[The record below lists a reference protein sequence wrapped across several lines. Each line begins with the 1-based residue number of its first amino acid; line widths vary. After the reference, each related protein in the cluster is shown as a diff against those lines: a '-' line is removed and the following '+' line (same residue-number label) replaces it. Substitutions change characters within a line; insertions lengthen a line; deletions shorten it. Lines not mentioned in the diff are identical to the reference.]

1 MAAFIFALIFLLT
14 LLYIY
19 ALWKGN
25 YWWKKVLRSLFVV
38 ITIVLSY
45 ALIYQWGMKTYEG
58 TEKSYLQSL
67 QVVIESIT
75 TAGFGG
81 DAPWQSE
88 EMNLFVLIMN
98 LTGVMMVFFAL
109 PLFVVPLIREAL
121 APHVPERLELRNH
134 VIICSQSRRASV
146 LRNELASKTIP
157 YVIIDRDRD
166 TVLELN
172 EMGVKAVMGDP
183 TEEKILK
190 DVSIEKARAIIADL
204 NDEENSIISL
214 VARNLNEQLQIITVA
229 SEEEVVSYHKYAGAD
244 DVILPRKILGSS
256 LSGKAL
262 VSVSKELQGITK
274 LGDMLEIAELLI
286 EDGSTYNQLTFEESG
301 LLNSTGPILVGVWK
315 SGTFIPNPE
324 PDDKITTDTILLLCG
339 SHKQLIECR
348 KKTVSFENIQPG
360 KVIIAGYGVVGHTI
374 AQHLKE
380 KKIEYTVVDIEK
392 MSGVDIV
399 GDATKENVL
408 KSAGIENAPSIILAL
423 DKDSTAIFTT
433 LAVKQLSKNT
443 EIIAR
448 SNDVFSSGKL
458 YRAGAD
464 YVLSLSTVTGRMIFS
479 SLADSDLI
487 LSADTT
493 YEVVRTKAR
502 KLTGIK
508 PDVKKIRLYTGA
520 TLIAIERDGDLI
532 TDNISNQEIEM
543 NDKIIVVGSDDTVN
557 QFRKFYC

>member
-1 MAAFIFALIFLLT
+1 MTAFILTLIVLLT

-19 ALWKGN
+19 ALVKGN

-38 ITIVLSY
+38 ITIMLCY
-45 ALIYQWGMKTYEG
+45 ALIYQWGMKTYEN

-121 APHVPERLELRNH
+121 APHVPEGLELRNH

-166 TVLELN
+166 TVLELI
-172 EMGVKAVMGDP
+172 EMGVKAVLGDP

-190 DVSIEKARAIIADL
+190 DVSIDKARAIIADL
-204 NDEENSIISL
+204 SDEENSIVSL
-214 VARNLNEQLQIITVA
+214 VARNMNEKLQIITVA
-229 SEEEVVSYHKYAGAD
+229 TEEEVVSYHTYAGAD

-256 LSGKAL
+256 LAGKAL
-262 VSVSKELQGITK
+262 VSVSKDLQGITK
-274 LGDMLEIAELLI
+274 LGDTLEIAELLI
-286 EDGSTYNQLTFEESG
+286 EEGSTFNQITFKESG
-301 LLNSTGPILVGVWK
+301 LLNSNGPMLLGVWK
-315 SGTFIPNPE
+315 SGSFIPNPE
-324 PDDKITTDTILLLCG
+324 PGDKITTDTILLLSG
-339 SHKQLIECR
+339 THKQLIECR
-348 KKTVSFENIQPG
+348 KKTVSFENIQYG
-360 KVIIAGYGVVGHTI
+360 KVLIAGYGIVGHTI

-380 KKIEYTVVDIEK
+380 KEIEYTVVDIEK
-392 MSGVDIV
+392 KSGVDIV

-408 KSAGIENAPSIILAL
+408 KSAGIEDAPSIILAL
-423 DKDSTAIFTT
+423 DKDSTAIYTT
-433 LAVKQLSKNT
+433 LAVKQLSQNT

-464 YVLSLSTVTGRMIFS
+464 YVLSLSTVSGRMIFS

-502 KLTGIK
+502 KLTGNK
-508 PDVKKIRLYTGA
+508 PDIKKIRLNTGA
-520 TLIAIERDGDLI
+520 TLIAIEREGKLI
-532 TDNISNQEIEM
+532 IDDISNRKIEK

>member
-1 MAAFIFALIFLLT
+1 MAAFIFTLIFLLT

-98 LTGVMMVFFAL
+98 LTGVVMVFFAL

-172 EMGVKAVMGDP
+172 EMGVKAVLGDP

-190 DVSIEKARAIIADL
+190 DVSIDKARAIIADL

-229 SEEEVVSYHKYAGAD
+229 SEEEVVSYHMYAGAD

-256 LSGKAL
+256 LAGKAL
-262 VSVSKELQGITK
+262 VSVSKDLQGITK
-274 LGDMLEIAELLI
+274 LGNTLEIAELLI
-286 EDGSTYNQLTFEESG
+286 EENSALDQLTFGRSG
-301 LLNSTGPILVGVWK
+301 LLNSTKPMLVGVWK
-315 SGTFIPNPE
+315 SGAFIPNPN
-324 PDDKITTDTILLLCG
+324 PDDVITEDTILLLSG
-339 SHKQLIECR
+339 SHKQLVEFR
-348 KKTVSFENIQPG
+348 RKTVSFDNIQLG

-374 AQHLKE
+374 AKQLKE
-380 KKIEYTVVDIEK
+380 KEVEFTVVDIEK
-392 MSGVDIV
+392 KNGVDIV

-408 KSAGIENAPSIILAL
+408 KSAAIEDAPSIILAL

-433 LAVKQLSKNT
+433 LAVKQLSQNT

-502 KLTGIK
+502 KLTGTR
-508 PDVKKIRLYTGA
+508 PDVKKIRLNTGA

-532 TDNISNQEIEM
+532 TDDISNQEIEM